1 MFMVFRME
9 FPNQVM
15 KHAVI
20 FTHHSNLSVISQRPV
35 SANTPKYVVPAP
47 QSEEIQ
53 NRHDLRAWEPVTTIL
68 LPFCVFAT
76 LLLSKVFVLP
86 SRQLLWPILF
96 RMIIKSSTLSYN
108 APGRRSGIAYTGLC
122 IGKHLQLQ
130 AFAHSPNQLVC
141 WHANTEKVTKNWF

>member
-1 MFMVFRME
+1 MVFRME

-53 NRHDLRAWEPVTTIL
+53 NRHDLKAWEPVTTIL
-68 LPFCVFAT
+68 LLFSVFAT

-86 SRQLLWPILF
+86 FRQLL
-96 RMIIKSSTLSYN
+96 
-108 APGRRSGIAYTGLC
+108 
-122 IGKHLQLQ
+122 
-130 AFAHSPNQLVC
+130 
-141 WHANTEKVTKNWF
+141 